1 MDNLNKILLPYI
13 DQGRYPG
20 IQWQINVNDKKYT
33 GKLGYKNL
41 ETQDKISDDTIYR
54 IWSMT
59 KPVVAIATMQ
69 LVARN
74 QIQLDDPITKYLP
87 EFSNLKVLKNPDGD
101 ITDVEEL
108 KIEPTVKHLLLHTAG
123 FSYNFLADP
132 VGMEYDRMRIF
143 SSSSSILEEEIQ
155 MLAKSPL
162 LYQPSTQ
169 WHYSVSMDILARIL
183 EIVENSTLQNILKNK
198 IFLPLGMYDT
208 DFSISEHKDSRV
220 MQTYEFD
227 ILHHKLREHIL
238 DPQKIGNYGYPLH
251 NNNYARGGHGL
262 FSTLHDYS
270 LFADMLHSGKT
281 KDGKL
286 IIAKETINF
295 MTSNFLTPSFLPI
308 EIASVGTIKDENYT
322 NDLEAYGWGLGFR
335 TLLDPVKNN
344 NLGTKGEFGWAG
356 AASTYFL
363 VDTHKKISAILMTQ
377 TLNGDPNLIK
387 DFYKFIYT
395 YFT

>member
-1 MDNLNKILLPYI
+1 
-13 DQGRYPG
+13 
-20 IQWQINVNDKKYT
+20 
-33 GKLGYKNL
+33 
-41 ETQDKISDDTIYR
+41 
-54 IWSMT
+54 MT

-87 EFSNLKVLKNPDGD
+87 EYSNLKVLKNPDGD

-108 KIEPTVKHLLLHTAG
+108 KIVPTVKHLLLHTAG

-132 VGMEYDRMRIF
+132 VGMEYDRIRIF
-143 SSSSSILEEEIQ
+143 SSPSSCLEEEIQ
-155 MLAKSPL
+155 MLAKVPL

-169 WHYSVSMDILARIL
+169 WRYSVSMDVLARIL
-183 EIVENSTLQNILKNK
+183 EIVENSTLQDILKNK

-208 DFSISEHKDSRV
+208 DFSISEQKDSRL
-220 MQTYEFD
+220 MQSYEFD

-251 NNNYARGGHGL
+251 NKKYARGGHGL
-262 FSTLHDYS
+262 FSTLYDYS

-286 IIAKETINF
+286 IIAKETIDF
-295 MTSNFLTPSFLPI
+295 MTSNFLTPSFFPI
-308 EIASVGTIKDENYT
+308 EIASVGTIKDGNYT

-363 VDTHKKISAILMTQ
+363 VDDHKKISAILMTQ
-377 TLNGDPNLIK
+377 ALNGDPNLK
-387 DFYKFIYT
+387 RDFYKFIYT
-395 YFT
+395 HFK

>member
-1 MDNLNKILLPYI
+1 MDKLNKILLPYI
-13 DQGRYPG
+13 EQGRYPG
-20 IQWQINVNDKKYT
+20 IQWQINVNDEIYA

-41 ETQDKISDDTIYR
+41 ETQDKISDDTIYI

-59 KPVVAIATMQ
+59 KPVIAIATMQ
-69 LVARN
+69 LVERN
-74 QIQLDDPITKYLP
+74 KIQLDDPITKYLP
-87 EFSNLKVLKNPDGD
+87 EYSNLKVLKNSDGD

-108 KIEPTVKHLLLHTAG
+108 KIVPTVKHLLLHTAG

-143 SSSSSILEEEIQ
+143 SSSSSSLKEEIQ
-155 MLAKSPL
+155 MLAKIPL
-162 LYQPSTQ
+162 LHQPSTQ
-169 WHYSVSMDILARIL
+169 WRYSVSMDVLARIL
-183 EIVENSTLQNILKNK
+183 EIVENSSLQDILKNI
-198 IFLPLGMYDT
+198 IFLPLGMHDT
-208 DFSISEHKDSRV
+208 DFFIAEQKNSRV
-220 MQTYEFD
+220 MQSYEFD
-227 ILHHKLREHIL
+227 IVNHKLREHIL

-251 NNNYARGGHGL
+251 NKNYARGGHGL

-286 IIAKETINF
+286 IIAKETIDF
-295 MTSNFLTPSFLPI
+295 MTSNFLTPSLLPI
-308 EIASVGTIKDENYT
+308 EIVTVGTIKDENYT

-363 VDTHKKISAILMTQ
+363 VDDRKKMSAILMTQ
-377 TLNGDPNLIK
+377 VLNGDPNVKK

-395 YFT
+395 HFK

>member
-1 MDNLNKILLPYI
+1 
-13 DQGRYPG
+13 
-20 IQWQINVNDKKYT
+20 
-33 GKLGYKNL
+33 
-41 ETQDKISDDTIYR
+41 
-54 IWSMT
+54 MT
-59 KPVVAIATMQ
+59 KPVIAVAAMQ
-69 LVARN
+69 LVERN
-74 QIQLDDPITKYLP
+74 KIQLNDPITKYLP
-87 EFSNLKVLKNPDGD
+87 EYSNLKVLKNPDGD

-108 KIEPTVKHLLLHTAG
+108 KIVPTVKHLLLHTAG

-143 SSSSSILEEEIQ
+143 SSSSSSLKEEIQ
-155 MLAKSPL
+155 MLAKIPL
-162 LYQPSTQ
+162 LHQPSTQ
-169 WHYSVSMDILARIL
+169 WRYSVSMDVLARIL
-183 EIVENSTLQNILKNK
+183 EIVENSSLQDILKNI
-198 IFLPLGMYDT
+198 IFLPLGMHDT
-208 DFSISEHKDSRV
+208 DFFIAEQKNSRV
-220 MQTYEFD
+220 MQSYEFD
-227 ILHHKLREHIL
+227 IVNHKLREHIL

-251 NNNYARGGHGL
+251 NKNYARGGHGL

-286 IIAKETINF
+286 IIAKETIDF
-295 MTSNFLTPSFLPI
+295 MTSNFLTPSLLPI
-308 EIASVGTIKDENYT
+308 EIVTVGTIKDENYT

-363 VDTHKKISAILMTQ
+363 VDDRKKMSAILMTQ
-377 TLNGDPNLIK
+377 VLNGDPNVKK

-395 YFT
+395 HFK